1 MAEMAWWGAMNDNHK
16 KKFSKD
22 RCFNLSFSC
31 FTPTD
36 CISLLVIL
44 SKKQAAIAMKNLLTV
59 RTVTAYL
66 NLRSSDFPLALD
78 AALLPDSS
86 VGSKVAKCATFL
98 REMERE
104 LTEAD
109 YMVQTVRIATNP
121 FGEWLVQDDDDND
134 KNTSIRLQM
143 LDTLLSQHD
152 ITFCSVGPAVTKEQV
167 KLCPE
172 IVASSATFSCSAVV
186 DSGDADSASRAA
198 ETILR
203 IAQLG
208 NEENAPAY
216 LQGGL
221 GNFRFC
227 AAASCKPY
235 IPFFPAAKAESN
247 SNIDIDDSEDGD
259 HQGIKFALGFENG
272 QVARKLLGEC
282 QSVSRIRP
290 DFCNA
295 MAATL
300 QPVQDI
306 CEKVA
311 KRQGVTY
318 LGIDSSLNPS
328 LDEKGSVAEAMEQLD
343 ELPGHF
349 GGPGTLGAAAEIT
362 QALQS
367 LPGIKLTGYCGLM
380 LPVCED
386 TRLAA
391 LAAASGETDRELRI
405 TDLLSISS
413 VCGVGVD
420 TVPLPGDC
428 TKEELTALILDV
440 AGIAG
445 RWNKSLSCR
454 VFPVPGKK
462 AGDFTEFDS
471 PYMVNSRI
479 FSMS

>member
-1 MAEMAWWGAMNDNHK
+1 
-16 KKFSKD
+16 
-22 RCFNLSFSC
+22 
-31 FTPTD
+31 
-36 CISLLVIL
+36 
-44 SKKQAAIAMKNLLTV
+44 MKNLLTV

-78 AALLPDSS
+78 ALPDSS
-86 VGSKVAKCATFL
+86 VGSKVAQCATFL

-121 FGEWLVQDDDDND
+121 FGEWLVQDNDDDDNN
-134 KNTSIRLQM
+134 KNTSIRLQI

-152 ITFCSVGPAVTKEQV
+152 ITFCSVGPAVTKEHV
-167 KLCPE
+167 KFCPK
-172 IVASSATFSCSAVV
+172 IVASSDKFSCSAVV
-186 DSGDADSASRAA
+186 DSGDAESAARAA

-227 AAASCKPY
+227 AVASCKPY
-235 IPFFPAAKAESN
+235 IPFFPAAQAESN
-247 SNIDIDDSEDGD
+247 TSNSEND
-259 HQGIKFALGFENG
+259 QGIKFALGFENG
-272 QVARKLLGEC
+272 QVARKLLSEC

-300 QPVQDI
+300 QPVQAI

-391 LAAASGETDRELRI
+391 LASASGETDRELRI

-413 VCGVGVD
+413 VCGVGID

-454 VFPVPGKK
+454 VFPVSGKN
-462 AGDFTEFDS
+462 AGELTEFDS
-471 PYMVNSRI
+471 PYLVNARI
-479 FSMS
+479 FSMR

>member
-1 MAEMAWWGAMNDNHK
+1 
-16 KKFSKD
+16 
-22 RCFNLSFSC
+22 
-31 FTPTD
+31 
-36 CISLLVIL
+36 
-44 SKKQAAIAMKNLLTV
+44 MKNLLTV

-66 NLRSSDFPLALD
+66 NLRSSDFPLSLD
-78 AALLPDSS
+78 ALPDSN
-86 VGSKVAKCATFL
+86 VGSKVAHCATFL
-98 REMERE
+98 REMERK

-121 FGEWLVQDDDDND
+121 FGEWLVPYDDDDDNN
-134 KNTSIRLQM
+134 KQTSSSSSSSRLQM
-143 LDTLLSQHD
+143 LDILLSQHE
-152 ITFCSVGPAVTKEQV
+152 ITFCSLGPGVTKEQV
-167 KLCPE
+167 VTLCPE
-172 IVASSATFSCSAVV
+172 IVASSDKFSCSAVV
-186 DSGDADSASRAA
+186 DSGDADRASWAA
-198 ETILR
+198 DTILQ

-208 NEENAPAY
+208 TKEDAPAH

-235 IPFFPAAKAESN
+235 IPFFPGAKAESKN
-247 SNIDIDDSEDGD
+247 VNIADGD
-259 HQGIKFALGFENG
+259 QGDIKFALGFENG
-272 QVARKLLGEC
+272 QVARQLLGEC

-290 DFCNA
+290 EFGNA
-295 MAATL
+295 MAAIL
-300 QPVQDI
+300 HPVQEI
-306 CEKVA
+306 CETVA
-311 KRQGVTY
+311 LEQGVTY

-328 LDEKGSVAEAMEQLD
+328 LDNNGSIAEAMEQLD
-343 ELPGHF
+343 ELPGSF

-391 LAAASGETDRELRI
+391 LASENSDRELRI

-428 TKEELTALILDV
+428 TQEQLTALILDV

-462 AGDFTEFDS
+462 AGDMTEFDS
-471 PYMVNSRI
+471 PYMVNARV
-479 FSMS
+479 FSMN

>member
-1 MAEMAWWGAMNDNHK
+1 L
-16 KKFSKD
+16 FSVELGSITIVC
-22 RCFNLSFSC
+22 RSLFFESNCGNVEEILRSLMVTGRTGRRGSEFLSA
-31 FTPTD
+31 
-36 CISLLVIL
+36 IL
-44 SKKQAAIAMKNLLTV
+44 SLSCVRNIIGSAI
-59 RTVTAYL
+59 
-66 NLRSSDFPLALD
+66 
-78 AALLPDSS
+78 
-86 VGSKVAKCATFL
+86 
-98 REMERE
+98 
-104 LTEAD
+104 
-109 YMVQTVRIATNP
+109 
-121 FGEWLVQDDDDND
+121 
-134 KNTSIRLQM
+134 
-143 LDTLLSQHD
+143 
-152 ITFCSVGPAVTKEQV
+152 IT
-167 KLCPE
+167 
-172 IVASSATFSCSAVV
+172 
-186 DSGDADSASRAA
+186 SRAA

-208 NEENAPAY
+208 NEENSPAY
-216 LQGGL
+216 LQQGGL

-247 SNIDIDDSEDGD
+247 IDSEDQ
-259 HQGIKFALGFENG
+259 QGIKFALGFENG

-300 QPVQDI
+300 QPVQDV

-391 LAAASGETDRELRI
+391 LANGETDRELRI
-405 TDLLSISS
+405 TDLLIISS

-420 TVPLPGDC
+420 TVPIPGDC
-428 TKEELTALILDV
+428 TKEELTALILDI

-462 AGDFTEFDS
+462 AGDVAEFDS